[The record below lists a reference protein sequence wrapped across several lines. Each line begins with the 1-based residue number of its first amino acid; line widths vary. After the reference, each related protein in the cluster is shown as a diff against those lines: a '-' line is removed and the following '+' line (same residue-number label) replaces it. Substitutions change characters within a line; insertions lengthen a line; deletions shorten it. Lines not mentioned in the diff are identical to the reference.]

1 MLERQVRRLGYVT
14 RGTLRARPASSA
26 PASPSGSRQRTEYI
40 SCTMNA
46 NSYNGKHCQKLNCL
60 YWIIIVTGS
69 WVLHHVG
76 CIQLSPILGLLI
88 LFWCVFSWDWC
99 VSLVVFR
106 SKLYLMRF
114 VVLKCKIY
122 LRRFFV
128 VFRGYELK
136 SLYVCGS
143 QNRWWYRYSISNS
156 VSWQNFPE
164 LVASRCAGIV
174 DQFRE
179 HQIFQNPR
187 SFWLFIL
194 DYR

>member
-1 MLERQVRRLGYVT
+1 MPMQHI
-14 RGTLRARPASSA
+14 GTGCNTAKKKTCLPIIEPLTPRICLLIVVEKYFKKYNWWCARTPSAQGWDTSLRARPASSA
-26 PASPSGSRQRTEYI
+26 PSSPSASRQRTEYI

-106 SKLYLMRF
+106 SKLYLM
-114 VVLKCKIY
+114 
-122 LRRFFV
+122 
-128 VFRGYELK
+128 
-136 SLYVCGS
+136 
-143 QNRWWYRYSISNS
+143 
-156 VSWQNFPE
+156 
-164 LVASRCAGIV
+164 
-174 DQFRE
+174 
-179 HQIFQNPR
+179 
-187 SFWLFIL
+187 
-194 DYR
+194 